1 MRNTKFLKTEIIF
14 VLQKMFGRNTEEK
27 LKISTTALKARAQD
41 EFLIWGILFYND
53 TEKCK
58 NIIR

>member
-1 MRNTKFLKTEIIF
+1 MSNTKFLKTEIIF

-41 EFLIWGILFYND
+41 EFLI
-53 TEKCK
+53 
-58 NIIR
+58 